1 MAEMM
6 ELSVKDFI
14 IATINMHNIFKDL
27 TINTNIRRKEM
38 KDIKENQMEFTGLK
52 NSVFEMNSSL
62 VGD

>member
-14 IATINMHNIFKDL
+14 TATINMHNIFKDL

-38 KDIKENQMEFTGLK
+38 KDIKENQMELQ
-52 NSVFEMNSSL
+52 
-62 VGD
+62 D